1 MAFFKTLS
9 TIASLATAGSY
20 DIDWTDEKTRKA
32 AVEHWTEVKEKADD
46 ALPLAGLRLT
56 AEQKARLDELLK
68 GEKVFPDEPNDELLD
83 GLPEAIPPASLNR
96 ICGAIIHDCLTTHTH

>member
-20 DIDWTDEKTRKA
+20 DINWTDEKTKKA
-32 AVEHWTEVKEKADD
+32 VITHWPEVKVKADD

-56 AEQKARLDELLK
+56 GEQKMLLDELLK
-68 GEKVFPDEPNDELLD
+68 GETVFPDEPNDELLD
-83 GLPEAIPPASLNR
+83 GLPDAIPPASLNR